1 MLKWKTARLLLSV
14 IVVTIMA
21 IPKISLI
28 RRQLS
33 LNYSVAQRKNLDI
46 NCKKNENKQ
55 TSKRKT
61 KTKTNRRLD
70 GPYTDPL
77 RRGRTIGQSMQ
88 REREY
93 KRTHHPYQRRSC
105 AVVSSSLDPAQEQ
118 RRSRHHHL
126 SFGTLT
132 SQYAHG
138 KSQTLSCFLCHTGI
152 EVSDLKSAIR
162 DRVLWETRCEEF
174 RRTSKDDDD
183 WCTGLAT

>member
-1 MLKWKTARLLLSV
+1 MT
-14 IVVTIMA
+14 
-21 IPKISLI
+21 IPKILLT
-28 RRQLS
+28 RRQHS

-46 NCKKNENKQ
+46 NCKKRKNENRQ

-93 KRTHHPYQRRSC
+93 KRTHHPYRRRSC

-118 RRSRHHHL
+118 RRSRHHHF
-126 SFGTLT
+126 SFGPLT

-138 KSQTLSCFLCHTGI
+138 KSQTLSCFLCIQELKYPIWHPPCGTASCGRLGAKHSGARRGMVMI
-152 EVSDLKSAIR
+152 GAPASSRDLIG
-162 DRVLWETRCEEF
+162 
-174 RRTSKDDDD
+174 SKR
-183 WCTGLAT
+183 

>member
-1 MLKWKTARLLLSV
+1 
-14 IVVTIMA
+14 MA
-21 IPKISLI
+21 IPKILLI

-93 KRTHHPYQRRSC
+93 KRIFYPYRRRSC
-105 AVVSSSLDPAQEQ
+105 AIVFSSLDRAQEQ
-118 RRSRHHHL
+118 RRSWYHHF

-132 SQYAHG
+132 SPSQYAHG
-138 KSQTLSCFLCHTGI
+138 KTLSCFLCIQELKYPIWNPPCGTASCGRLGAKHSGARRRMMMIGAPASSRDLI
-152 EVSDLKSAIR
+152 ER
-162 DRVLWETRCEEF
+162 
-174 RRTSKDDDD
+174 
-183 WCTGLAT
+183 